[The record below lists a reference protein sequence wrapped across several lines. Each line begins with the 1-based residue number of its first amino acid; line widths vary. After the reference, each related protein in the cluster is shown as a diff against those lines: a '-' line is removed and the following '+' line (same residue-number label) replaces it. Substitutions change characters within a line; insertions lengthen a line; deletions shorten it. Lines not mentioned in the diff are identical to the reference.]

1 MYLSS
6 SNTKTTSLVTIFI
19 NKGDIAIATL
29 FYRTQN
35 LAFVGGPNNTKYY
48 SKKLVLWDNVSK
60 TEINSQVFLS
70 KIINIKSLKNFIFSQ
85 TENKVN
91 NFFY

>member
-6 SNTKTTSLVTIFI
+6 SNTKTTSLVIIFF

-35 LAFVGGPNNTKYY
+35 LAFVGGSNNTKYY

-70 KIINIKSLKNFIFSQ
+70 KIINIKSMKNYIFSQ

-91 NFFY
+91 SVFY